1 MGTGG
6 GGKTNLPFLQGGV
19 SDQEAAYAD
28 YLKGQ
33 GILNQTSQFASQ
45 GMGASTNLTE
55 ATTGPRNAEALQL
68 ANISDKNQ
76 AASAASQL
84 QLAQQQGGLLG
95 SLGSGLGGLGG
106 LIGLIA

>member
-1 MGTGG
+1 MAGGG
-6 GGKTNLPFLQGGV
+6 GGKTNLPFLQGGA
-19 SDQEAAYAD
+19 SDQEAAYASWMTD
-28 YLKGQ
+28 Q
-33 GILNQTSQFASQ
+33 GLLQNATLFANQ
-45 GMGASTNLTE
+45 GMGASTNLTY
-55 ATTGPRNAEALQL
+55 ADTGPRNNEALTL

-84 QLAQQQGGLLG
+84 QLSQQQGGLLG